1 MSDSEDEAAFT
12 SADEEVETSQ
22 FVASDKKPAAKI
34 STAFIDNKKLSLKEI
49 DEKETMSINN
59 LNKSKKKKNK
69 RSKSKEEE
77 SAEKLSFESS
87 DSVVSTETSSIQID
101 NMLSSK
107 PDLEE
112 IHITDESDDSN
123 RTSRN
128 NLFCESNSA
137 KEFNE
142 ENEKRTD
149 KKEEVKQSQDITCP
163 HPQICDEK
171 FEKQAQQSGWGWT
184 KWSSSIIGAAAS
196 SVSTFTSQLGDGVNT
211 IIDTVESGLSV
222 VPTPEE
228 LACEAKENESMRLHP
243 EKDSDNSNKFP
254 VDETQTGEMPPD
266 SASSGGWW
274 SAWGVSKLT
283 GAVQEKSK
291 NLVTGSLDVLES
303 IGRKTF
309 DAINDHDHAVIR
321 EKTKMIF
328 ERGELPQ
335 LTDLLKEAKEQSE
348 IKEKIAKENEEA
360 LKSDFAALFEDFQ
373 GQAHMDALQLLSQQ
387 SEAKLGLM
395 LESLSPDSDKE
406 KQVRLQLLALK
417 DAFEV
422 TIEDEDDLD
431 KDHLFARLVTDH
443 LSDVHL
449 GTQPDKLN
457 MCQASARKWIA
468 QFIETHS
475 SEQEMKQKNAKDV
488 YTTAIQSMVEL
499 TSKII
504 EQFHKSGELILLQ
517 KDLDK
522 NMEDRAKSLASLTK
536 IFWTEINILSTK
548 FAKCLNI
555 VEEEDDDDDD
565 EKTVSKY
572 ITNVYLE
579 ASNCSSYIDDGFRSL
594 LPIMQLALLENF
606 KE

>member
-22 FVASDKKPAAKI
+22 FVASDKKPAAKT
-34 STAFIDNKKLSLKEI
+34 STAFIDNKKLSKQES

-59 LNKSKKKKNK
+59 LNKSKQKKNK

-128 NLFCESNSA
+128 NLFYDSSRA
-137 KEFNE
+137 KESS
-142 ENEKRTD
+142 ENEKRT
-149 KKEEVKQSQDITCP
+149 KEEVKQSQDITCP

-171 FEKQAQQSGWGWT
+171 SEKQAQQSGWGWT

-228 LACEAKENESMRLHP
+228 LAHEAKENESMHLHT
-243 EKDSDNSNKFP
+243 EKDSDNSTNKSP
-254 VDETQTGEMPPD
+254 DDEIKTGEMAPD
-266 SASSGGWW
+266 SANSGGWW
-274 SAWGVSKLT
+274 SGWGVSKLT

-406 KQVRLQLLALK
+406 KQVRFQLLALK

-468 QFIETHS
+468 KFIETHS
-475 SEQEMKQKNAKDV
+475 SEQEMKQTNSKDV
-488 YTTAIQSMVEL
+488 YITAIQSMAEL

-555 VEEEDDDDDD
+555 VEEDDDDDD
-565 EKTVSKY
+565 KTVNKY

-579 ASNCSSYIDDGFRSL
+579 ASNSSSYIDDGFRSL
-594 LPIMQLALLENF
+594 LPIMQLAHLENF